1 MTTPTTRILL
11 ADDHQ
16 LVREGLR
23 ALLKQEPGVEVIGE
37 AKDGTSAVELAEK
50 LKPDLV
56 LMDLSLEG
64 LSGFEAT
71 KQLREKSPQCPVL
84 VVSMHREASVVDRA
98 LRSGARGYVLKGGD
112 FRELVRAIQTVIRGE
127 LYLSP
132 ELSEYVL
139 QGYLGRHGAEDH
151 LSEREREVLELV
163 AEGFT
168 SKQIAERLG
177 LKPKTVE
184 NHRANIMQKL
194 GIHTTAGLVRYAL
207 RKNQPG

>member
-1 MTTPTTRILL
+1 MRILI

-23 ALLKQEPGVEVIGE
+23 ALLKSEPGMEVVAE
-37 AKDGTSAVELAEK
+37 AKDGTAAVELAEK
-50 LKPDLV
+50 LRPDMV

-71 KQLREKSPQCPVL
+71 KQLREKLPQTPVI
-84 VVSMHREASVVDRA
+84 VVSMHREAAVVDRA
-98 LRSGARGYVLKGGD
+98 LRSGAKGYVLKGGD
-112 FRELVRAIQTVIRGE
+112 FRELVRAIQTVGGGE
-127 LYLSP
+127 MYVSP
-132 ELSEYVL
+132 QLSEYVI
-139 QGYLGRHGAEDH
+139 QGYLGKARSDDH
-151 LSEREREVLELV
+151 LSDREREVLELV

-177 LKPKTVE
+177 LRPKTVE

-207 RKNQPG
+207 RKNDVS

>member
-1 MTTPTTRILL
+1 M
-11 ADDHQ
+11 
-16 LVREGLR
+16 
-23 ALLKQEPGVEVIGE
+23 EVVGE
-37 AKDGTSAVELAEK
+37 AKDGTAAVELSDK

-71 KQLREKSPQCPVL
+71 KQIRDRTPDLPVL
-84 VVSMHREASVVDRA
+84 VVSMHREAAVVDRA

-112 FRELVRAIQTVIRGE
+112 FRELVRAIQSVRRGE

-139 QGYLGRHGAEDH
+139 QGYLGRHDSADQ

-207 RKNQPG
+207 RKNEPLS